1 MNTNLYY
8 AEFADEIFVIQAE
21 AEAVENS
28 ILTRTIL
35 RGIRDLLTNGIR
47 VALVFGKGDGFKREL
62 CTRFG
67 ARQHPETNRLIVPE
81 HALPR
86 MQQERQRIANEIAEF
101 CESVDI
107 PFSMLPETAIRAE
120 RRIGHESTGIV
131 TGIDLAAIRTV
142 LDDRRVAVIGFGGWD
157 DHQQFLH
164 VPSVSLAADLAV
176 ELRARKLML
185 LTHIDGIFVPGRK
198 GGLQQLS
205 FADMEELLCVLPRR
219 DANGNPLV
227 AEAMVPKIHAS
238 IRAVAGGVS
247 QVHLVSYSQMLEEI
261 LTRTGV
267 GTMIERQQS
276 HHVDYAQPEDL
287 DEIDRL
293 HQESQRYTTVYG
305 TPLVRPLDRAALER
319 LLPQHAGAQPPRHPD
334 RQAACDRTARGAADP
349 VDQRLCDRREPPGF
363 AARSVAVDR
372 DLGASART
380 RLHGRRRDHRVGSR
394 ETPVPAQ
401 RRNRRHPRHLADAA
415 PVQVPPTLPPRRTR
429 HGATVR
435 VPVVMLQEE

>member
-1 MNTNLYY
+1 MITNLYY

-28 ILTRTIL
+28 IITRTIL
-35 RGIRDLLTNGIR
+35 RGIRDLLSHGIR
-47 VALVFGKGDGFKREL
+47 VALVFGKGDEFTREL

-86 MQQERQRIANEIAEF
+86 MQQERQRIAGEIAAF
-101 CESVDI
+101 CQAVDVPYSV
-107 PFSMLPETAIRAE
+107 LPETAIRAE
-120 RRIGHESTGIV
+120 RRIGHESTGII
-131 TGIDLAAIRTV
+131 TGIDLAPIRTV
-142 LDDRRVAVIGFGGWD
+142 LDDRRLAVIGFGGWD
-157 DHQQFLH
+157 DHQRFLH

-176 ELRARKLML
+176 ELRACKLML

-219 DANGNPLV
+219 DANGGPLL
-227 AEAMVPKIHAS
+227 AETMVPKVHAS
-238 IRAVAGGVS
+238 IRAVAGGVR

-287 DEIDRL
+287 DEIERL
-293 HQESQRYTTVYG
+293 QQESQRYTTVYG
-305 TPLVRPLDRAALER
+305 TPLVKPLDRGALER
-319 LLPQHAGAQPPRHPD
+319 LLPHTLVLSHRDILIGKLHATELPEAPQTQLISGFVIGENHQDSQHGQLLLTETLGRLRERGYSAAAAITASD
-334 RQAACDRTARGAADP
+334 RAKRLFQRSGGTAAASG
-349 VDQRLCDRREPPGF
+349 VWQMQRLSQSRQRYHPAERD
-363 AARSVAVDR
+363 SV
-372 DLGASART
+372 DLYEFQ
-380 RLHGRRRDHRVGSR
+380 L
-394 ETPVPAQ
+394 
-401 RRNRRHPRHLADAA
+401 
-415 PVQVPPTLPPRRTR
+415 
-429 HGATVR
+429 
-435 VPVVMLQEE
+435 

>member
-1 MNTNLYY
+1 MITKLYY

-28 ILTRTIL
+28 ITTRTIL
-35 RGIRDLLTNGIR
+35 RGIRDLLTHGIR
-47 VALVFGKGDGFKREL
+47 VALVFGKGNEFTREL
-62 CTRFG
+62 CTRYG

-86 MQQERQRIANEIAEF
+86 MQQERQRIAGEIAEF

-107 PFSMLPETAIRAE
+107 PYSTLPETAIRAE

-131 TGIDLAAIRTV
+131 TGIDLALIRTV
-142 LDDRRVAVIGFGGWD
+142 LDERRLAIIGFGGWD

-176 ELRARKLML
+176 ELRAHKLML

-227 AEAMVPKIHAS
+227 AETMVPKIHAS

-319 LLPQHAGAQPPRHPD
+319 LLPHTLVLSHRDILIGKLHATELPEAPQTQLINGFVIGENHQDSQHGQLLLIETLGRLRERGYTAAGAITASD
-334 RQAACDRTARGAADP
+334 RAKRLFQRSGGTAATRGDWQM
-349 VDQRLCDRREPPGF
+349 QRLSKSRQRYHPAERD
-363 AARSVAVDR
+363 SVQ
-372 DLGASART
+372 LYEFQ
-380 RLHGRRRDHRVGSR
+380 L
-394 ETPVPAQ
+394 
-401 RRNRRHPRHLADAA
+401 
-415 PVQVPPTLPPRRTR
+415 
-429 HGATVR
+429 
-435 VPVVMLQEE
+435 